1 MQVLQSALLSVYVL
15 TLSSGMLQ
23 VESICVVLLEIPPNI
38 YNLHKIYINL
48 IFVYTHM
55 GFYLLIYFL

>member
-48 IFVYTHM
+48 I
-55 GFYLLIYFL
+55 